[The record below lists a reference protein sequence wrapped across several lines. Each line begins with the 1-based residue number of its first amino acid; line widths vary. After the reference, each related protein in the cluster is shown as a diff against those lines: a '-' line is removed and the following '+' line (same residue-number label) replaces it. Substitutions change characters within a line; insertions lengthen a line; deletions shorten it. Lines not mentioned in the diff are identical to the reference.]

1 MTSTYENLACNIQV
15 PNLEHNLLKTG
26 FLPITAMLLATK
38 VGEMEWFPNE
48 FQVDLLQHKTLCWHL
63 EVGGIFPNLLR
74 IWGNLILGF
83 DLRYI

>member
-1 MTSTYENLACNIQV
+1 MTYTYENLACNIQA

-63 EVGGIFPNLLR
+63 EVGGFCQICWEFGVT
-74 IWGNLILGF
+74 WFWDLIS
-83 DLRYI
+83 